1 MVVFVLLN
9 KERIYENGSGR
20 GTAARKED
28 GLKHCLGEGT
38 ASGSLMRTQRKRGLS
53 VTGEVGL
60 PPAGRCAR
68 LMPQSFQSSLV
79 LVRFW
84 VLGKLCPEQLDRQE
98 AYGGWV
104 RGGEGVSARMHERER
119 AQAAREGLPEAGLHA
134 CRAGGGTAV

>member
-9 KERIYENGSGR
+9 KERIYENGSRR

-53 VTGEVGL
+53 VTGGVGL
-60 PPAGRCAR
+60 PPAGRWAR

-79 LVRFW
+79 LGRFW
-84 VLGKLCPEQLDRQE
+84 VLRKLCPEQLDRQE
-98 AYGGWV
+98 AYGGV
-104 RGGEGVSARMHERER
+104 GGGAGRRGGVCADERER
-119 AQAAREGLPEAGLHA
+119 ES
-134 CRAGGGTAV
+134 TSS